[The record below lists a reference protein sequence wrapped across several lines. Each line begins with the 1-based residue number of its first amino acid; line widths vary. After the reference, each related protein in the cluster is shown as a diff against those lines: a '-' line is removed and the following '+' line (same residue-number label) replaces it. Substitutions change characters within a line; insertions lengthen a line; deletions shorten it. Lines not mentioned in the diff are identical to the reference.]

1 MKGVDSMAAVSTRLQ
16 SSLVLKYV
24 DGVDEKGKEII
35 KSQRFSKVK
44 TNAADQD
51 LYDVALKVEDL
62 LGKTLNELI
71 REDENS
77 ITNA

>member
-1 MKGVDSMAAVSTRLQ
+1 MAAVSTKLQ
-16 SSLVLKYV
+16 SALVLKYV
-24 DGVDEKGKEII
+24 DGVDVGGKEII

-44 TNAADQD
+44 TTAVDQD
-51 LYDVALKVEDL
+51 IYDVAVEVENL